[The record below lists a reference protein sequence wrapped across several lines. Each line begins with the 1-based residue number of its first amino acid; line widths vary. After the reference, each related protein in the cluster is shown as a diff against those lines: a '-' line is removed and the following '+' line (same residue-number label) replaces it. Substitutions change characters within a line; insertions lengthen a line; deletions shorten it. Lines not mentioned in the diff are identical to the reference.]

1 MTKNMITKKY
11 KICFNKLMFFKIF
24 IFILVFIKS
33 PHAHELRPAIANLN
47 IYEKDN
53 IINANLSI
61 QLNLEAIIAGI
72 ETKHSNTEESEKS
85 EEYQDLRRMNPAI
98 LLNQFDSKIKNF
110 GNKINLISNNSN
122 LNLRLISVVIP
133 KIGNTNIIRDTIV
146 TFDIQNIK
154 EERFKFSWDKNL
166 GSIILR
172 INSIHNKPLY
182 TELIEDGKNS
192 KWFGIKNKTEVGLF
206 QNIKEF
212 TLLGFK
218 HIIPKG
224 LDHILFVLA
233 LFLLSPKLRPLVLQV
248 SIFTLAHTI
257 TLFLGAI
264 KIITIPA
271 VIIEPIIALSIC
283 FIAIENFFTEN
294 IRRTRPYIIF
304 IFGLLHG
311 LGFAGVLSEIGISTN
326 LFVVSLIS
334 FNVGVEL
341 GQISVVVLSYILIAL
356 LFQKKSWYRNRITKP
371 FSMIIASIGFYWF
384 IERLFF

>member
-1 MTKNMITKKY
+1 MITKKY

-24 IFILVFIKS
+24 IFILIFIKS
-33 PHAHELRPAIANLN
+33 SYAHELRPAIANLN

-53 IINANLSI
+53 IINANLLI

-72 ETKHSNTEESEKS
+72 EAKHSNTKDSEKS
-85 EEYQDLRRMNPAI
+85 DEYKNLRRMDPEI
-98 LLNQFDSKIKNF
+98 LLHQFNSKIKNF
-110 GNKINLISNNSN
+110 DNKINLTSNISN
-122 LNLRLISVVIP
+122 LNLILISVVIP
-133 KIGNTNIIRDTIV
+133 SVGNTNIIRDTIV

-172 INSIHNKPLY
+172 INSIYNKPLY
-182 TELIEDGKNS
+182 TELIEDGKKS
-192 KWFGIKNKTEVGLF
+192 KWFSVKNKTEVRLF
-206 QNIKEF
+206 QNIKEYI
-212 TLLGFK
+212 LLGFK

-257 TLFLGAI
+257 TLFLGAL
-264 KIITIPA
+264 KIIVIPA
-271 VIIEPIIALSIC
+271 IIVEPIIALSIC
-283 FIAIENFFTEN
+283 FIAIENLFTEN
-294 IRRTRPYIIF
+294 IKRARPYIIF

-311 LGFAGVLSEIGISTN
+311 LGFAGVLNEIGISTN

-341 GQISVVVLSYILIAL
+341 GQIIIIILSYILIAL
-356 LFQKKSWYRNRITKP
+356 FFRKKSWYRNRVTKP
-371 FSMIIASIGFYWF
+371 ISIIIASIGFYWF
-384 IERLFF
+384 IQRLFF

>member
-1 MTKNMITKKY
+1 MITNKY
-11 KICFNKLMFFKIF
+11 RICFNKLIFFKIF
-24 IFILVFIKS
+24 IFILFFIKS
-33 PHAHELRPAIANLN
+33 SYAHELRPAIANLN
-47 IYEKDN
+47 IYEEDN
-53 IINANLSI
+53 ITNANLSI

-72 ETKHSNTEESEKS
+72 ETKHSNTEDSEKS
-85 EEYQDLRRMNPAI
+85 EEYKDLRRMNPTV
-98 LLNQFDSKIKNF
+98 LLHQFNSKIKNF
-110 GNKINLISNNSN
+110 NNKINLTSNNSD
-122 LNLRLISVVIP
+122 LDLTLINVVISEV
-133 KIGNTNIIRDTIV
+133 GNTSIIRDTII
-146 TFDIQNIK
+146 TFDIKNIRK
-154 EERFKFSWDKNL
+154 ERFKFSWDKNL

-182 TELIEDGKNS
+182 TELIEGGKQS
-192 KWFGIKNKTEVGLF
+192 KLFSIKNKIEVGLF
-206 QNIKEF
+206 QNIKEY

-257 TLFLGAI
+257 TLFLGAL

-271 VIIEPIIALSIC
+271 IIIEPIIALSIC
-283 FIAIENFFTEN
+283 FIAIENLFTES

-311 LGFAGVLSEIGISTN
+311 LGFAGVLNEIGISTN
-326 LFVVSLIS
+326 LFISSLIS

-341 GQISVVVLSYILIAL
+341 GQISVIILSYILIAL
-356 LFQKKSWYRNRITKP
+356 LFQKKSWYQNRVTKP
-371 FSMIIASIGFYWF
+371 ISMIIASIGFYWF
-384 IERLFF
+384 IQRLFF

>member
-1 MTKNMITKKY
+1 MITKKH
-11 KICFNKLMFFKIF
+11 KICLDKLIFFKIF
-24 IFILVFIKS
+24 IFILFFIKS
-33 PHAHELRPAIANLN
+33 SYAHELRPAIANLN

-61 QLNLEAIIAGI
+61 QLNLEAIITGI
-72 ETKHSNTEESEKS
+72 ETRHSNTEESEKS

-98 LLNQFDSKIKNF
+98 LLNQFNSKIKNF
-110 GNKINLISNNSN
+110 GNKINITSSISN
-122 LNLRLISVVIP
+122 LDLELISVVIP
-133 KIGNTNIIRDTIV
+133 EVGNTDIIRDTIV

-172 INSIHNKPLY
+172 INSTYNKPLY
-182 TELIEDGKNS
+182 TELIEDGKKS
-192 KWFGIKNKTEVGLF
+192 KSFSIKNQTKMGLF
-206 QNIKEF
+206 QNIREY

-233 LFLLSPKLRPLVLQV
+233 LFLLSPKMKPLVLQV

-257 TLFLGAI
+257 TLFLGAL

-271 VIIEPIIALSIC
+271 IIIEPIIALSIC
-283 FIAIENFFTEN
+283 FIAIENLFIEN
-294 IRRTRPYIIF
+294 IKRTRPYIIF

-311 LGFAGVLSEIGISTN
+311 LGFAGVLNEIGISTN
-326 LFVVSLIS
+326 LFISSLIS
-334 FNVGVEL
+334 FNLGVEL
-341 GQISVVVLSYILIAL
+341 GQISVIILSYILIAL
-356 LFQKKSWYRNRITKP
+356 FFQKKLWYRNRVTKP
-371 FSMIIASIGFYWF
+371 ISIIIASVGFYWF
-384 IERLFF
+384 IQRLFF